1 MNILTFDIEEWYL
14 EKKYW
19 GDRDSKYKEFDGL
32 LDRILSKLD
41 DRGFKCT
48 FFCVGGMATEFPEVV
63 RKIAACDHEIGCH
76 SFKHVWL
83 NTMTESEFAE
93 DTRAAIDALEQCI
106 GRKVVSYRAPA
117 FSIGKENK
125 SAFETLAKSGIRR
138 DASIFP
144 ANRGLG
150 GFTEF
155 GEKRPT
161 MVFYGST
168 RIKEFP
174 ICTTKLFGKE
184 VAYSGGG
191 FFRFFPLNFVKKEM
205 GRSDYTMTYFHIDD
219 LVPESGLFLSK
230 SEYEQYYK
238 EPGTLKNRCIRYVK
252 TNLGKKGAFEKLLKL
267 IDTEE
272 FVNLAQ
278 ADNMIDWEQ
287 APSVII

>member
-14 EKKYW
+14 EKEFW
-19 GDRDSKYKEFDGL
+19 GNRATKYKDFDGF
-32 LDRILSKLD
+32 LDRILGKLD
-41 DRGFKCT
+41 ERGFKGT
-48 FFCVGGMATEFPEVV
+48 FFCVGGMAMEFPEVV
-63 RKIAACDHEIGCH
+63 KKIDAAGHEIGCH

-83 NTMTESEFAE
+83 NTMAEAELEE
-93 DTRAAIDALEQCI
+93 DTREAIDALEQCI
-106 GRKVVSYRAPA
+106 GKKVISYRAPA
-117 FSIGKENK
+117 FSIGKDNK
-125 SAFETLAKSGIRR
+125 YALEVLAKNGIRR

-155 GEKRPT
+155 GEKKPT

-191 FFRFFPLNFVKKEM
+191 FFRFFPLSFVQKEM
-205 GRSDYTMTYFHIDD
+205 DRVDYTMTYFHIDD
-219 LVPESGLFLSK
+219 LVPESSRVLTK
-230 SEYEQYYK
+230 AEYEMYFK
-238 EPGTLKNRCIRYVK
+238 EPGTLKNRYMRYIK
-252 TNLGKKGAFEKLLKL
+252 TNLGKKGAFDKLLKL

-272 FVNLAQ
+272 FVNLEQ
-278 ADNMIDWEQ
+278 ADIMIDWEK
-287 APSVII
+287 APSIII